1 MAIVKLTL
9 SSLRLPRRLNRL
21 PEIAIALVVIVLAA
35 IAGIAIGWGYTEL
48 VWLILGAVGGVVGFF
63 VIFKRPALGA
73 ALVLGLAPLEG
84 AIAFQGHSAVKLATI
99 FCAAIL
105 AIQVI
110 IYRKRVV
117 FDRTAVLGVVLV
129 GWGLITILWSPV
141 QTSSLSEWISF
152 ALQSFLYFML
162 INFIRSREDVNL
174 ALWGHVLGGLILS
187 ISVTDF
193 MVTRDFLR
201 SEDILGLGLNLASRL
216 IGINLLFA
224 LLLYQ
229 LESHRVA
236 RAFVLFLARIL
247 LLISI
252 LGAGVGVVVALSRG
266 TWLGVAVS
274 LSILSL
280 VFFLTSNPRIS
291 IGQLL
296 LWCLAGFA
304 LYYVLNTYLLDQHGI
319 WKLTERF
326 QSGVDLSDSGGGRF
340 EIWQVGWRMF
350 QDAPIWGH
358 GFGSFGYEFTQ
369 YLERSGLASSFPAGE
384 VKHAHNTYVL
394 LSAELGLIGI
404 VLFVAILISSL
415 SKILRLLSDKQANMS
430 AFAWGLA
437 LFAFLMIAT
446 NVDIAVLR
454 KYFWYNLGLIT
465 LLAQYWGHSSRV
477 KIKIIP
483 KDKE

>member
-1 MAIVKLTL
+1 MAVVKLALSTL
-9 SSLRLPRRLNRL
+9 NLPRRRNRR
-21 PEIAIALVVIVLAA
+21 PEIAIALVVILLTAV
-35 IAGIAIGWGYTEL
+35 AGLAIGGGHMVL
-48 VWLILGAVGGVVGFF
+48 VWLILGAAGAAIGFY

-84 AIAFQGHSAVKLATI
+84 AIAFQGQSAVKLATI
-99 FCAAIL
+99 FCAGIL

-110 IYRKRVV
+110 VNHRKII
-117 FDRTAVLGVVLV
+117 FDRTAGLAIALI
-129 GWGLITILWSPV
+129 GWALITILWSPV
-141 QTSSLSEWISF
+141 QMSSLTDWISF

-162 INFIRSREDVNL
+162 INFVNSKEDLNL
-174 ALWGHVLGGLILS
+174 ALWGHVLGGLVLS
-187 ISVTDF
+187 VSVTDF

-201 SEDILGLGLNLASRL
+201 NEDILGLGLNLASRL

-229 LESHRVA
+229 LESRRVA
-236 RAFVLFLARIL
+236 RAFVLLLARIV

-252 LGAGVGVVVALSRG
+252 LGAGIGVVVALSRG

-274 LSILSL
+274 LSILSV
-280 VFFLTSNPRIS
+280 VFFLKSNPRIS
-291 IGQLL
+291 IGQLVMWSL
-296 LWCLAGFA
+296 GGFV
-304 LYYVLNTYLLDQHGI
+304 LFYILNTYVLDQHGI

-326 QSGVDLSDSGGGRF
+326 QSGVELTDSGGGRF
-340 EIWQVGWRMF
+340 EIWQVGWKMF

-369 YLERSGLASSFPAGE
+369 YLDRSGMASSFLAGE

-394 LSAELGLIGI
+394 IGSELGLVGI
-404 VLFVAILISSL
+404 ALFVAILANSL
-415 SKILRLLSDKQANMS
+415 VKILRLLSDKQANMS

-465 LLAQYWGHSSRV
+465 LLARYWGHSARV
-477 KIKIIP
+477 KIKILP
-483 KDKE
+483 KDNE